1 MRKAELIFIPM
12 PGMGHLI
19 PAVAMA
25 KRLVERDEGIS
36 ITILIVNLQFYLHT
50 PYIQSLE
57 SDAAIDKRIR
67 FILLP
72 QLDKPFDT
80 SSRAVVTQMILA
92 YRPIIKQTVEER
104 VIKSDS
110 AGQLAGFVLDLFCTG
125 LIDLANELNVPSY
138 IFFTSGAALLSLM
151 WHFQSLRDY
160 HGVDVTEFQDSN
172 AELDIPG
179 VRYPVPCKVLPT
191 VLLEKDAG
199 AKIVLD
205 HAKRYRE
212 AKGIIV
218 NTFMELESHSLNSL
232 SKDADIPPIYPVG
245 PIITL
250 DPQNIR
256 GAGNG
261 SHGNVDS
268 IMRWLD
274 DQPPASVVF
283 LCFGSMGSFSQEQA
297 RQIATALE
305 RSGHR
310 FLWSLRR
317 APTADEKVGPPRDYE
332 NLDDVLPDGFLDRTA
347 GTGKVIGWAP
357 QVEILSHPAVGS
369 FVSHCGWNSTL
380 ESLWSGVP
388 MAAWPMYAEQQLNAF
403 QLVRELGLAAEVRM
417 HYRWDNRKKVSNGLV
432 EAEEIEKAIRK
443 VMDADDAI
451 RSKFKEMSEA
461 SRKAMAE
468 GGSSYAWL
476 GRLIEEIFESI
487 YN

>member
-36 ITILIVNLQFYLHT
+36 ITILIINLQFHVHT

-57 SDAAIDKRIR
+57 SDAAIDKRIG
-67 FILLP
+67 FIQLP
-72 QLDKPFDT
+72 QLDKPSDT
-80 SSRAVVTQMILA
+80 SSRAAVTQMILD

-104 VIKSDS
+104 IIRSDS

-125 LIDLANELNVPSY
+125 LIDVANELNVPSY
-138 IFFTSGAALLSLM
+138 IFFTSGASFLSFVC
-151 WHFQSLRDY
+151 HFQSLRDY
-160 HGVDVTEFQDSN
+160 HGLDVTEFQDSN
-172 AELDIPG
+172 NELDVPG
-179 VRYPVPCKVLPT
+179 FRNPVPFKVFPT
-191 VLLEKDAG
+191 VLMEDAG
-199 AKIVLD
+199 AKIILD

-218 NTFMELESHSLNSL
+218 NSFMELESHSLNSL

-245 PIITL
+245 PVITL
-250 DPQNIR
+250 DPQNVR
-256 GAGNG
+256 GVANG
-261 SHGNVDS
+261 SHGDVDS

-332 NLDDVLPDGFLDRTA
+332 NLDEVLPDGFLDRTA
-347 GTGKVIGWAP
+347 ETGKVIGWAP

-380 ESLWSGVP
+380 ESLWFGVP
-388 MAAWPMYAEQQLNAF
+388 IAAWPMYAEQQLNAF
-403 QLVRELGLAAEVRM
+403 LLVRELGLAAEVRM

-432 EAEEIEKAIRK
+432 EAEEIEKAISK
-443 VMDADDAI
+443 VMDAEDET
-451 RSKFKEMSEA
+451 RCKFKEMSEA
-461 SRKAMAE
+461 SRKAMWE

-476 GRLIEEIFESI
+476 GRLIEEIFEGISK
-487 YN
+487 